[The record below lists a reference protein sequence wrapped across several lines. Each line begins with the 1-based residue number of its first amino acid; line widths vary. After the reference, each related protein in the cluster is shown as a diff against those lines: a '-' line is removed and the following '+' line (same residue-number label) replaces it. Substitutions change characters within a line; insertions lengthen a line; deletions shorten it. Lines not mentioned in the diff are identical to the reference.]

1 MMKIRQIL
9 CCSFALLL
17 APVAT
22 VLAESPSPVHAATE
36 QLAKGTQAKD
46 FQLHAVAGEL
56 SGDVRLSDVNADGP
70 VVVVVLRGYPTKQC
84 PACTAQ
90 VGDLIKNADKFA
102 AKNARLLLV
111 YPGDAS
117 QLGMHAD
124 DFLHGTKLPAPL
136 TMLLDPGYQFTNA
149 YGLRWNAPRE
159 TAYPSTIVVDES
171 GKITFVKISNTH
183 GGRVKSAEILSAL

>member
-1 MMKIRQIL
+1 MKIRRIV
-9 CCSFALLL
+9 CCCMALSL
-17 APVAT
+17 APVS
-22 VLAESPSPVHAATE
+22 LAQADSPSPMQAASSK
-36 QLAKGTQAKD
+36 LANGTQAKD

-56 SGDVRLSDVNADGP
+56 SGDVRLSDVTGDGP

-90 VGDLIKNADKFA
+90 VGDLIKHADQFA
-102 AKNARLLLV
+102 AKNARLLLI

-117 QLGMHAD
+117 QLGMHAE

-136 TMLLDPGYQFTNA
+136 TMLLDPGYQFTTA

-159 TAYPSTIVVDES
+159 TAYPSTFIVDKA
-171 GKITFVKISNTH
+171 GKITFANVSSTH
-183 GGRVKSAEILSAL
+183 GGRVKSAEILAAL